1 MDIIKDI
8 TYCYGHCNKQCE
20 RNLKYYD
27 FSGQGSYSVSCLN
40 DLIEDDEDC
49 AYYLE
54 KTKN

>member
-8 TYCYGHCNKQCE
+8 TYCYGRCDRQCE
-20 RNLKYYD
+20 RNLKYHD
-27 FSGQGSYSVSCLN
+27 FSGQGNYSVSCLN